1 MPWKLRALLA
11 GRAGDAEAATAA
23 LAEAAERWPSDAA
36 VWHELGRLLLERG
49 DPGALAALERAHAL
63 SPSRPGLQQALSA
76 ARHP

>member
-1 MPWKLRALLA
+1 
-11 GRAGDAEAATAA
+11 
-23 LAEAAERWPSDAA
+23 